1 MDLTLLDPVALETAK
16 QHTHTKH
23 GTYMKIW
30 RIMSTPE
37 LAKGKELAVKHG
49 PKLLDDWAKDA
60 QLNLEGRTGKG
71 SCHHTVQW

>member
-1 MDLTLLDPVALETAK
+1 MVC
-16 QHTHTKH
+16 
-23 GTYMKIW
+23 MKLW

-37 LAKGKELAVKHG
+37 LAKGKELAAKHG